1 MTPDKEEEG
10 HTLSMNQSDLPREYF
25 TVDDVKIHWRRLAQ
39 QMKSQGKE
47 TVYNALTKRDPL
59 IADTVNFTLEVDNN
73 IQVDMLRSVQDQLIG
88 YLRNSLKNYDIQLD
102 FTITTQV
109 QESEVKHQS
118 GADKFKHLARKHP
131 NLHTLKSVFGLDIE
145 Y

>member
-1 MTPDKEEEG
+1 MTPDKEEAG
-10 HTLSMNQSDLPREYF
+10 QTLSMNQADMPREHF
-25 TVDDVKIHWRRLAQ
+25 SVDDVKIHWRRLAQ
-39 QMKSQGKE
+39 QMKSLGKE

-59 IADTVNFTLEVDNN
+59 IVDTVNFTLEVDNN
-73 IQVDMLRSVQDQLIG
+73 IQVDMLKSVHDQLLT
-88 YLRNSLKNYDIQLD
+88 YLRSSLKNYDVTLEYSIA
-102 FTITTQV
+102 TNA

-131 NLHTLKSVFGLDIE
+131 NLHTLKSVFGLDID

>member
-1 MTPDKEEEG
+1 M
-10 HTLSMNQSDLPREYF
+10 LSMNQSDLPRENF
-25 TVDDVKIHWRRLAQ
+25 TVDDVKMHWRRLAQ

>member
-10 HTLSMNQSDLPREYF
+10 QMLSMNQSDLPREYF
-25 TVDDVKIHWRRLAQ
+25 TVDDVKMHWRRLAQ

>member
-25 TVDDVKIHWRRLAQ
+25 TVDDVKMHWRRLAQ